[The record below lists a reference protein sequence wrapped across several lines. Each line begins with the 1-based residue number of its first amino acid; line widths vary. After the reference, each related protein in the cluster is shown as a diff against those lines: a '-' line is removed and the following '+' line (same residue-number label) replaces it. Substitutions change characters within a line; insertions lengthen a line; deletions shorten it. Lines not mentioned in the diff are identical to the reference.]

1 MDPNYG
7 TDLVV
12 IPGADKVAGRPINS
26 SPPAFRKSP
35 MQPRGRAKGS
45 APGGTRDSA
54 RQGASVS

>member
-12 IPGADKVAGRPINS
+12 IPGGDKVAGRPIKS

-35 MQPRGRAKGS
+35 MQQRGIAKGS
-45 APGGTRDSA
+45 SIGGTWDSA
-54 RQGASVS
+54 RQGASLS